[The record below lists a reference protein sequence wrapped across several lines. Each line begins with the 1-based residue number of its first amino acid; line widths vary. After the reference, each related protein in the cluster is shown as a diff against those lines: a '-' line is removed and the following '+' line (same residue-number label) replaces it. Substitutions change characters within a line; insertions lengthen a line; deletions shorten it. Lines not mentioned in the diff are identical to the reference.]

1 MTPRALLIV
10 VLGGILVSA
19 AVGSAVSL
27 WGASAAPQGA
37 GPSALASAP
46 ETIKRRLGSDPITV
60 TVSGNLLAA
69 LAPPRIDR
77 LAAFEDDLSRVRGV
91 QAVYGPASFLRDVI
105 AGMRRAMSADLASG
119 GPKVTRADL
128 LARLGSVG
136 APSLDNQDL
145 MTTVVFGAGITP
157 KRDLRWLF
165 PDPARTFVFV
175 RPAAGVTGGRIV
187 RLAETATRLA
197 AASGIDGVR
206 VLTDR

>member
-1 MTPRALLIV
+1 MAPRALATVGLV
-10 VLGGILVSA
+10 GMLVSA
-19 AVGSAVSL
+19 AVGSAVWL
-27 WGASAAPQGA
+27 WGASPAPQGGGA
-37 GPSALASAP
+37 SALSSAP
-46 ETIKRRLGSDPITV
+46 ETIKRRVGSNPITV

-77 LAAFEDDLSRVRGV
+77 LAAFEDELSRVRGV

-105 AGMRRAMSADLASG
+105 AGMRRAVSADLASG

-145 MTTVVFGAGITP
+145 MATVVFGAGITP

-165 PDPARTFVFV
+165 PDPARTFIFV
-175 RPAAGVTGGRIV
+175 RPAAGVTGASVV
-187 RLAETATRLA
+187 RLAETFKRLA
-197 AASGIDGVR
+197 SVSGIDGVR
-206 VLTDR
+206 VMADR

>member
-1 MTPRALLIV
+1 
-10 VLGGILVSA
+10 
-19 AVGSAVSL
+19 
-27 WGASAAPQGA
+27 
-37 GPSALASAP
+37 
-46 ETIKRRLGSDPITV
+46 
-60 TVSGNLLAA
+60 
-69 LAPPRIDR
+69 
-77 LAAFEDDLSRVRGV
+77 
-91 QAVYGPASFLRDVI
+91 
-105 AGMRRAMSADLASG
+105 MRRAMSADLASG
-119 GPKVTRADL
+119 GPTVTRADL

-145 MTTVVFGAGITP
+145 MATVVFGAGITP

-165 PDPARTFVFV
+165 PDPARAFVFV